1 MLKLDLKKEP
11 FWLELRRGLRVR
23 VRPLTTA
30 IMTAADSTARKL
42 VADLREERQQRVA
55 AGGDLSD
62 LPDLENED
70 AVSGLAASVM
80 IKALAR
86 MSILEWEGVARA
98 DSDEPAPVNEQTVND
113 LMDIWF
119 VADAFW
125 KQYTRPLDMLE
136 AEGNGSGPAQNGTSA
151 AGPDTAESAGTN
163 DSPAA

>member
-11 FWLELRRGLRVR
+11 FWLELRPGLRVR

-30 IMTAADSTARKL
+30 IMTAADSAARKL

-98 DSDEPAPVNEQTVND
+98 NSDEPAPVTEQTVND

-136 AEGNGSGPAQNGTSA
+136 AEGNGSGPARNGTSA
-151 AGPDTAESAGTN
+151 AGPDTAESAGTS

>member
-1 MLKLDLKKEP
+1 MLRLDLKKEP
-11 FWLELRRGLRVR
+11 YWLELRPGLRVR

-42 VADLREERQQRVA
+42 VAELREERQLRIA

-86 MSILEWEGVARA
+86 MSILEWEGVMRA
-98 DSDEPAPVNEQTVND
+98 DSDEPAIINEQTVND

-125 KQYTRPLDMLE
+125 KQYTRPLELLE
-136 AEGNGSGPAQNGTSA
+136 AEGNGSGPARNGTSA
-151 AGPDTAESAGTN
+151 AGPDTVESAGTS